1 MVSSDAYCRPTK
13 NAAVFALQV
22 GEGQTTRTNGSC
34 KQAGNGYFYFVGRAS
49 GMVLDVSGS
58 LVPNS
63 GAASQKWQIVPAQ

>member
-1 MVSSDAYCRPTK
+1 M
-13 NAAVFALQV
+13 
-22 GEGQTTRTNGSC
+22 NGSC

-63 GAASQKWQIVPAQ
+63 GAASQKWQIVPAH